1 MPILVD
7 KLFEL
12 KLARQLAIAGGAG
25 TNHPSIK
32 TFDIQIAEVEKNI
45 GAERVPSAG
54 TDILVQLN
62 LQRRLLVAANG
73 DKDPRVKDVD
83 DAISLIQKIYPGT
96 DPGDVVKMTIQ
107 TMKDEINDVGT
118 RIFTLDNMIEAETKS
133 LRELHAFQG
142 KDETLSREI
151 GALKN
156 TLKVLDSLLRADQ
169 AQKPK

>member
-1 MPILVD
+1 MALGIRNSRGQMPILVD

-12 KLARQLAIAGGAG
+12 KLARQLAIAGARG

-73 DKDPRVKDVD
+73 DKDRRVKDVD

-107 TMKDEINDVGT
+107 TMKDEINDVA
-118 RIFTLDNMIEAETKS
+118 LES
-133 LRELHAFQG
+133 
-142 KDETLSREI
+142 SRW
-151 GALKN
+151 
-156 TLKVLDSLLRADQ
+156 TT
-169 AQKPK
+169 